1 MFRRLKYNLIIVF
14 TVIVLFIQFITGFI
28 LIMFEVYLAG
38 LTFDQYIHKLG
49 FLLSEVSVTTIVI
62 LMVGYVFVQE
72 NFKPAEDMVS
82 RLNQFTQDASHE
94 LRTPL
99 SNANIA
105 LDLALRSKKYD
116 EYIKE
121 AKQSL
126 RDATNIVDKLLS
138 LAKLDKMSLERT
150 RFNASEATEQV
161 IDMFHEQISSK
172 KLKLIKELDGQKE
185 LVGDPGLYK
194 ILIANLIDNAVKYN
208 VDRGELT
215 VKLTSKSITVSNTGK
230 QIDELE
236 VHKVFDRFY
245 QSDESRSDK
254 GYGIGLAVV
263 KKIADLHKWQI
274 QVKSDEGI
282 TSFILQF

>member
-14 TVIVLFIQFITGFI
+14 TVVVLLIQFITGFI
-28 LIMFEVYLAG
+28 LIMFEVYLAD

-49 FLLSEVSVTTIVI
+49 FLLSEVSVTTIII

-72 NFKPAEDMVS
+72 NFKPAEDMVK

-105 LDLALRSKKYD
+105 LDLAIRSKKYD
-116 EYIKE
+116 EYIRE

-138 LAKLDKMSLERT
+138 LAKLDKMSLER
-150 RFNASEATEQV
+150 RKFNVSDSVNQV
-161 IDMFHEQISSK
+161 IDMFSEQMAEK
-172 KLKLIKELDGQKE
+172 KIKTKYKLYSEKEI
-185 LVGDPGLYK
+185 VGDSGLFK
-194 ILIANLIDNAVKYN
+194 ILVANLVDNAIKYN
-208 VDRGELT
+208 TPGGKIKIVLDNKRL
-215 VKLTSKSITVSNTGK
+215 TVSNSGK
-230 QIDELE
+230 QIS
-236 VHKVFDRFY
+236 KVEISKIFDRFY
-245 QSDESRSDK
+245 QTDESRADK

-263 KKIADLHKWQI
+263 KKICDLHKWEI
-274 QVKSDEGI
+274 NVTCENGM
-282 TSFILQF
+282 TNFILEF